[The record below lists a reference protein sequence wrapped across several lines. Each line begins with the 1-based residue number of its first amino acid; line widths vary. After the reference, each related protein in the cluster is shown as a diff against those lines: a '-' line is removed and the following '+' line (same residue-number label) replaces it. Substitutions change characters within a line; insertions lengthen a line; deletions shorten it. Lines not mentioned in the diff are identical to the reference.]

1 MMLLRLKLPCGL
13 NTFKNK
19 TSFQWTKQY
28 NYGAT
33 ALKYF
38 TVFSLLSGQYQ
49 AIRIKYEVCL
59 CLSVT
64 QRNDCMRLA
73 NLKFIRQI
81 DITLM
86 VAVCQCWSLISVYL
100 SLFFCIRWKEGCIHP
115 SIHPLPG
122 VPSLSIVGLWWAG
135 SFPAATGQPV
145 AWFTLDRLPVH
156 HWTDTQRQI
165 TIHANLH
172 TCRQFKD
179 TN

>member
-1 MMLLRLKLPCGL
+1 MLHVLTDFLTIMMLLRLKLPCGL

-19 TSFQWTKQY
+19 TSFQWTKHY

-64 QRNDCMRLA
+64 QRNDCMHLA

-100 SLFFCIRWKEGCIHP
+100 SLFFCIQWKEGCIHP
-115 SIHPLPG
+115 SIHPSITRSTKFIHCRVVVG
-122 VPSLSIVGLWWAG
+122 WIIPSCHW
-135 SFPAATGQPV
+135 ATGC
-145 AWFTLDRLPVH
+145 L
-156 HWTDTQRQI
+156 
-165 TIHANLH
+165 IH
-172 TCRQFKD
+172 TG
-179 TN
+179 